1 MEYVICLAVF
11 IFFFVS
17 VILVPV
23 FVLVKYLHVGPLQVS
38 TGNIYKEASY
48 TKKMIDSLPIR
59 YYFPDIIFHW

>member
-11 IFFFVS
+11 IFLFVS

-38 TGNIYKEASY
+38 TKNIYKEASY
-48 TKKMIDSLPIR
+48 TKMIDSLIAFILDIT
-59 YYFPDIIFHW
+59 FPT